1 MLRLPL
7 FAARA
12 TAAGVLIPIM
22 ALPDVRLGKTLG
34 AAAQAPVL
42 LFVVGLMAACTV
54 SLLVTGG
61 IHDLRLLRQARA
73 LDLASRLI
81 MASYVF
87 MVTYLAPRLGI
98 SAAILFAVSVQ
109 ILTSAAIDHFGLL
122 GASVWPASLVRLI
135 RIALIL
141 AGLVMTQIG
150 GGTGVA
156 ESLP

>member
-1 MLRLPL
+1 MLRFPL

-22 ALPDVRLGKTLG
+22 ALPDVRLGKALG

-54 SLLVTGG
+54 SLLITGG

-73 LDLASRLI
+73 LDLASGLI

-87 MVTYLAPRLGI
+87 MVTFLAPRFGI
-98 SAAILFAVSVQ
+98 SAVFLSAVSVQ
-109 ILTSAAIDHFGLL
+109 ILTSAAIDRFGLF
-122 GASVWPASLVRLI
+122 GASFWPASLARVI
-135 RIALIL
+135 GIALIL
-141 AGLVMTQIG
+141 AGLAMTQIG